1 MFRSVLALLLLVSAH
16 RPAYAQSEQLDQMLA
31 GLLMRNGLLCSRVV
45 EKRPSETV
53 DHIEVTC
60 IEYWGGTKRVRY
72 LIDLSTRKA
81 SKAE

>member
-1 MFRSVLALLLLVSAH
+1 MFQSVLALLFLFLAH
-16 RPAYAQSEQLDQMLA
+16 PPAYAQSEQLDQMLA
-31 GLLMRNGLLCSRVV
+31 GVVMRSGFLCSRVV
-45 EKRPSETV
+45 EKRRSETE

-81 SKAE
+81 SKAQ